1 MADPTPQPAAA
12 GPVPG
17 PKADPNSAAPVA
29 EAGTAPA
36 PPRASAHPV
45 PGRRLPAALFGA
57 RLAARTA
64 PRGAREIDGVPRTGS
79 PREIPPSKRS
89 LLVTYRRDGTP
100 VATPVWA
107 APGDDGRFYVRTE
120 RTAGKVKRLRNDA
133 RVLIA
138 PCTVRGRPLGAPFE
152 AHARV
157 LAAGAEQARGERAL
171 ARRYGLGRELFERAM
186 DILRVDMCYLEISPG
201 AWG

>member
-1 MADPTPQPAAA
+1 MADPT
-12 GPVPG
+12 
-17 PKADPNSAAPVA
+17 
-29 EAGTAPA
+29 PA
-36 PPRASAHPV
+36 PPRASARPV

-64 PRGAREIDGVPRTGS
+64 PRGTREIDGVPRTGS

-89 LLVTYRRDGTP
+89 LLVTYRRDGAP

-107 APGDDGRFYVRTE
+107 AEDDGRFYVRSE
-120 RTAGKVKRLRNDA
+120 RTAGKVKRLRRDS
-133 RVLIA
+133 RMLVA

-157 LAAGAEQARGERAL
+157 LGPDEEAHAEQAL
-171 ARRYGLGRELFERAM
+171 ARRYGLGREVFERAM
-186 DILRVDMCYLEISPG
+186 DILRVDMCYLEIVPG
-201 AWG
+201 AWE